1 MATQKIPPANHTIWA
16 NPIRN
21 TKNIM
26 INRIVRF
33 ALTQPVFLVLGLVF
47 FILGGTIAFKNLP
60 IEAFPDVSDT
70 QVNIVALY
78 PGHAAEEVEKQVT
91 IPIEVA
97 MSGLP
102 NSVRMFTHTQF
113 GLSFMMI
120 TFNDKPSD
128 KEARQQVFERLR
140 GIDLPPDVEPD
151 VEPLSTAIGEIFRY
165 RVQGDH
171 MSPRQLREIEEWQVE
186 KALKKVPG
194 VADVVSMGGAIKQY
208 EVNPDLPRMR
218 AAKITLTQL
227 FTALS
232 RANTNAGGGAVTQG
246 RQQFL
251 VRSIGVFSTSAD
263 IARVVVGDNG
273 KGVPILV
280 RDVAAVQES
289 NAPVQGIVGQD
300 QADDIVNGIVLMRK
314 GENPSE
320 VLKGIKE
327 AVADLN
333 NNALPVG
340 VQIKPYYDRQ
350 WLIDK
355 TLHTVFGNLMEGALL
370 VTVILLIFL
379 GNLRAALIVACIIP
393 LAILSTFI
401 GLTFLGMPANLLS
414 LGAMDFGIIVDG
426 AVIVVENVFLRLGQ
440 LGDEAQ
446 RDAQQRMRTIYEAVI
461 EVGRP
466 TLFSMLVIIA
476 AHIPIFT
483 LQRAE
488 GRIFSPMAYSVTSAL
503 IGSLILSLTMVPLF
517 CLWLLRDRIPHHDNR
532 LLAWFKKIYEPAFHW
547 SINRPAR
554 VIGIATILLVAAL
567 ILGSRLGTEFLPE
580 LDEGSIWVN
589 VSLPPSVSYEEATL
603 QARRIREALHRVPE
617 VETVISKFGRP
628 DDGTD
633 PKIFNSGEF
642 FVGLKPDSTWRKG
655 YDKKRLIDEMDHAVS
670 ELPGLET
677 SFSQPIRD
685 NVLESI
691 SQVDGQIVIKVHG
704 DDLDQIRNIGH
715 AIVDQVSNVAGVSR
729 AYVDR
734 DGDLP
739 QQIIDIH
746 RDVAA
751 RYGINIGDIQ
761 DAVEMALAGKAS
773 TELWEGER
781 HFSVV
786 VRLKEPE
793 RALDKLRN
801 LLIASP
807 SGAQVPLNELAS
819 FRETVGALDIAR
831 ENGQRVVSIGI
842 FIEGRDMGGVVADM
856 KARVASNVNIPNSV
870 TLSWSGEFENQE
882 RAMARLAIVVP
893 LSILL
898 IFVLLFDAFS
908 SFRCALL
915 IIANIPF
922 AIIGGIV
929 ALFITG
935 IPLSVS
941 AAIGFIALF
950 GQAVLNGV
958 VMVTVFNQRLADGLT
973 PEQAVHDGAM
983 SRLRTVLMTALLAM
997 LGLFPMAL
1005 SHSIGAETQR
1015 PLAVVVIG
1023 GLISATLLTL
1033 LVLPSAYLWVIK
1045 KYGGT
1050 SLSEESTTWD
1060 S

>member
-1 MATQKIPPANHTIWA
+1 
-16 NPIRN
+16 
-21 TKNIM
+21 M
-26 INRIVRF
+26 INRVVRF
-33 ALTQPVFLVLGLVF
+33 ALTQPVFVVLGLALFV
-47 FILGGTIAFKNLP
+47 ISSSIAFKNLP

-70 QVNIVALY
+70 QVNVIALY

-97 MSGLP
+97 MSGMP

-128 KEARQQVFERLR
+128 KDARQMVFERLR
-140 GIDLPPDVEPD
+140 DIDLPPGVTPD
-151 VEPLSTAIGEIFRY
+151 VAPLSTAIGEIFRY

-171 MSPRQLREIEEWQVE
+171 LSSRQLREIEEWQIE

-194 VADVVSMGGAIKQY
+194 VADIVSMGGAIKQY
-208 EVNPDLPRMR
+208 EVNPDLARMR
-218 AAKITLTQL
+218 ATKVTLPQL
-227 FTALS
+227 FSALS
-232 RANTNAGGGAVTQG
+232 RANANSGGGAVEQG

-251 VRSIGVFSTSAD
+251 VRSIGLFSSSAD
-263 IARVVVGDNG
+263 IARVVVADNG

-280 RDVAAVQES
+280 RDIAEVKEN

-300 QADDIVNGIVLMRK
+300 DADDIVNGIVLMRK

-320 VLKGIKE
+320 VLNGVKQAIGE
-327 AVADLN
+327 LN
-333 NNALPVG
+333 ARQLPVG
-340 VQIKPYYDRQ
+340 VQIKPYYDRA

-355 TLHTVFGNLMEGALL
+355 TLHTVFGNLVEGALL
-370 VTVILLIFL
+370 VTIILLLFL
-379 GNLRAALIVACIIP
+379 GNLRAALIVASIIP
-393 LAILSTFI
+393 LAVLSTFL
-401 GLTFLGMPANLLS
+401 GLSLLGMPANLLS

-426 AVIVVENVFLRLGQ
+426 AVIVVENVFLQ
-440 LGDEAQ
+440 LGRLTDEQQQDIKQ
-446 RDAQQRMRTIYEAVI
+446 RLETIYKAVI

-466 TLFSMLVIIA
+466 TLFSMLVIIT

-503 IGSLILSLTMVPLF
+503 IGSLILSLTLVPMF

-532 LLAWFKKIYEPAFHW
+532 LLTWFKRLYEPAFRW
-547 SINRPAR
+547 TVVRPAR
-554 VIGIATILLVAAL
+554 VIGVALLLLIAAL
-567 ILGSRLGTEFLPE
+567 MLGGRLGTEFLPE

-589 VSLPPSVSYEEATL
+589 VSLPPSVSQTEAAL
-603 QARRIREALHRVPE
+603 QAQRIRQALHSVPE

-642 FVGLKPDSTWRKG
+642 FVGLKDEKAWRHG
-655 YDKKRLIDEMDHAVS
+655 YTKKQIIDEMDHAVS
-670 ELPGLET
+670 ELPGIET

-704 DDLDQIRNIGH
+704 DDLDQLRSIGH
-715 AIVDQVSNVAGVSR
+715 KIVEKISKVAGVSR
-729 AYVDR
+729 AYIDR

-739 QQIIDIH
+739 QQVIDID
-746 RDVAA
+746 REAAA

-761 DAVEMALAGKAS
+761 DTIEMALAGKAS

-786 VRLKEPE
+786 VRLQEGQ
-793 RALDKLRN
+793 RALDKLDG
-801 LLIASP
+801 LLIAAP
-807 SGAQVPLNELAS
+807 SGAQIPLHELAH
-819 FRETVGALDIAR
+819 FRQTVGALDIAR
-831 ENGQRVVSIGI
+831 ENGQRVVSIGV
-842 FIEGRDMGGVVADM
+842 FIQGRDMGSVVSDM
-856 KARVASNVNIPNSV
+856 KNQVAAGVDIPSTV

-882 RAMARLAIVVP
+882 RAMARLSVVVP
-893 LSILL
+893 LSIVL
-898 IFVLLFDAFS
+898 IFVLLFDAFG
-908 SFRCALL
+908 SFRNALL

-922 AIIGGIV
+922 ALIGGIV

-958 VMVTVFNQRLADGLT
+958 VMVSVFNQLIESGLT
-973 PEQAVHDGAM
+973 PEEAVHQGAM

-1033 LVLPSAYLWVIK
+1033 LVLPSAYLWLVK
-1045 KYGGT
+1045 RYGIVQ
-1050 SLSEESTTWD
+1050 SEPH
-1060 S
+1060 